1 MAELT
6 KDIVESVFKQKV
18 NDLIDDKNR
27 LVVNELLQ
35 LMIDFYNEY
44 QIQKVDSTIPD
55 SDMLLF
61 EYGIYD
67 WQDGKGENFTI
78 SIVRQFY
85 IEDEENEGFS
95 QLHLVLYFDKDEF
108 KGAEASSNKWS
119 VDFENIDEWK
129 QYVIKMPG
137 FKLVEEKHPHSF
149 DIFSTET
156 D

>member
-1 MAELT
+1 MTELT
-6 KDIVESVFKQKV
+6 KDIVENTFKQKV
-18 NDLIDDKNR
+18 NDLVTDKNR
-27 LVVNELLQ
+27 LVVNELFQ
-35 LMIDFYNEY
+35 LVIDFYKEY
-44 QIQKVDSTIPD
+44 QIQNVDSTIPD
-55 SDMLLF
+55 NDMLLF

-85 IEDEENEGFS
+85 IEDEESDGFS

-108 KGAEASSNKWS
+108 KGVEASANKWS
-119 VDFENIDEWK
+119 LDFESIDEWK
-129 QYVIKMPG
+129 QYVINMQG

>member
-6 KDIVESVFKQKV
+6 KDIVEETFTEKV
-18 NDLIDDKNR
+18 NKLLADKDR
-27 LVVNELLQ
+27 FVVSELLQ

-44 QIQKVDSTIPD
+44 QVQNVDSTIPD
-55 SDMLLF
+55 NDMLLF

-85 IEDEENEGFS
+85 IENGESEGFT

-108 KGAEASSNKWS
+108 EGAEASANKWS
-119 VDFENIDEWK
+119 VDFETIGEWK
-129 QYVIKMPG
+129 QYVIEMKA
-137 FKLVEEKHPHSF
+137 FKLVEDKQPHSF
-149 DIFSTET
+149 DIFSVET

>member
-6 KDIVESVFKQKV
+6 KNIVEETFKQKV
-18 NDLIDDKNR
+18 NELVADKNR
-27 LVVNELLQ
+27 LIVNELLQ
-35 LMIDFYNEY
+35 VMVDFYNEY
-44 QIQKVDSTIPD
+44 QIQNVDSTIPD
-55 SDMLLF
+55 NDMLLF

-85 IEDEENEGFS
+85 IEDEVSDGFT
-95 QLHLVLYFDKDEF
+95 QLHFVLYFDKDEF
-108 KGAEASSNKWS
+108 KGVEASANKWS

-129 QYVIKMPG
+129 QYVIKMEG
-137 FKLVEEKHPHSF
+137 FKLVEEKLPHSF
-149 DIFSTET
+149 DIFSVET

>member
-1 MAELT
+1 MTELT
-6 KDIVESVFKQKV
+6 KDIVENTFKQKV
-18 NDLIDDKNR
+18 NDLVTDKNR
-27 LVVNELLQ
+27 LVVNELFQ
-35 LMIDFYNEY
+35 LVIDFYKEY
-44 QIQKVDSTIPD
+44 QIQNVDSTIPD
-55 SDMLLF
+55 NDMLLF

-67 WQDGKGENFTI
+67 WQDEKGENFTI

-85 IEDEENEGFS
+85 IEDEESDGFS

-108 KGAEASSNKWS
+108 KGVEASANKWS

-137 FKLVEEKHPHSF
+137 FKLVEEKLPHLF
-149 DIFSTET
+149 DIFSVET